1 MRSRCHGYAFRFG
14 LVLALMAWQ
23 SPAWAQQD
31 EATRRAR
38 QLYER
43 AEQSYSVGQFAD
55 AAQFYEQAYRI
66 KALPGFLF
74 NLGQC
79 HRQLSQFRK
88 ARFFFRLYL
97 ERKPDSKR
105 RATVQALIRDCDEQL
120 LKVAMAQQQGLDS
133 RAASQPA
140 TQPVTAAHASKAPN
154 RDPRAGRTRKIV
166 LWSGVGLSSALL
178 VTAITTWAIALD
190 KSNRFHDADTPLDE
204 QERLKES
211 GERLV
216 VVSGVTLGIGLAVA
230 AGTGLYYWLSARQ
243 PRSGVDVAA
252 APLVGG
258 GLVLFRGDL

>member
-1 MRSRCHGYAFRFG
+1 MLSGCPRYAFRCA

-23 SPAWAQQD
+23 ASAWADQD
-31 EATRRAR
+31 EGTRRAR

-43 AEQSYSVGQFAD
+43 GEQSYSVGQFAD
-55 AAQFYEQAYRI
+55 AAEYYEQAYRA

-79 HRQLSQFRK
+79 HRQLGQFRK

-105 RATVQALIRDCDEQL
+105 RVTVEALIRDCDEQL
-120 LKVAMAQQQGLDS
+120 LKAAMAGQPETES
-133 RAASQPA
+133 RPASQPA
-140 TQPVTAAHASKAPN
+140 TQPSPGVNVSVAPD
-154 RDPRAGRTRKIV
+154 RDSPTRRAREIV

-190 KSNRFHDADTPLDE
+190 KSNRFHDPDTPLDE
-204 QERLKES
+204 QERLKQS
-211 GERLV
+211 GESLV
-216 VVSGVTLGIGLAVA
+216 VASGVTLGLGLAVA
-230 AGTGLYYWLSARQ
+230 AGTGLYYWLGGRQ
-243 PRSGVDVAA
+243 QSSGVDVAA
-252 APLVGG
+252 SPVPGG